1 MVWEYWSTRYL
12 QQALDEIDEDLLD
25 DLEEILPP
33 LRGDSFNPTEL
44 SNRSNL
50 VDILS
55 AFAPSDYFK
64 NKENMRQCLDF
75 LPINKL
81 RGLVS
86 KMNELGFAISRGTHE
101 EMRDAIVSI
110 RC

>member
-12 QQALDEIDEDLLD
+12 QEALEEIDEELLD

-44 SNRSNL
+44 SNRANL
-50 VDILS
+50 VEILS

-64 NKENMRQCLDF
+64 KKED
-75 LPINKL
+75 
-81 RGLVS
+81 
-86 KMNELGFAISRGTHE
+86 T
-101 EMRDAIVSI
+101 
-110 RC
+110 

>member
-64 NKENMRQCLDF
+64 KQRKYAPM
-75 LPINKL
+75 
-81 RGLVS
+81 
-86 KMNELGFAISRGTHE
+86 SRFSTPQQAQGPCFQTK
-101 EMRDAIVSI
+101 
-110 RC
+110 